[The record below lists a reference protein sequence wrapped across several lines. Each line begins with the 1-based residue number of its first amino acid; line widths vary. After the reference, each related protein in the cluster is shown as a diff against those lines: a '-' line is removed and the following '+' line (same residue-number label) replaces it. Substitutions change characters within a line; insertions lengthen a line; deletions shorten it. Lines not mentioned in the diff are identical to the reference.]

1 VESPQEVVLDHYRH
15 PRHAV
20 LHTPHDVEV
29 VRTNPV
35 CGDRVTVRV
44 SLEGAR
50 VHRVSHHALGCTVSR
65 ASASAMT
72 ELVTGADVPEV
83 LALHA
88 AFTALLRP
96 GAAAPAAG
104 PDHVDLGDAAAFAGA
119 SRHPVRA
126 RCALLGWTALLAAL
140 EPPGAPPGSAVQRPV
155 DVPQPR
161 PRAAVQGGDHL
172 REHGDGRLLR
182 RPPAEVEPDR

>member
-1 VESPQEVVLDHYRH
+1 MESPQEVVLDHYRH

-44 SLEGAR
+44 SWDDDGVR
-50 VHRVSHHALGCTVSR
+50 VRRVSLRALGCTVSR

-72 ELVTGADVPEV
+72 ELVTGRDGPEV

-96 GAAAPAAG
+96 GGRAPAA
-104 PDHVDLGDAAAFAGA
+104 DLGDAAAFAGA